1 MKDIDLMARILRII
15 KIYKIEFPYI
25 GCVFSNGEY
34 KVINVKS
41 LFEKLGIKKGEFG
54 AEVLDDEALFQ
65 TVELNN
71 NTLSWKNLQKQ
82 IKLSGGRSKSLFFDL
97 DPLML
102 YKNSK
107 ADPSKSDRYKIGRTI
122 KHLRYR
128 LNLTQDKLA
137 QAIGSNKQ
145 YLSRIENDRSD
156 IEFNTLKRIFE
167 VGFEKKIFI
176 SYFEENDFINT
187 YSNSIFTNSFL
198 SWIESN
204 NTRLD
209 LIEGI
214 EDKLKKEFEKKNIR
228 STADLANLPFEE
240 LKNILASYKRPFSFY
255 HFPETWCIQ
264 AKYLQHRDWFN
275 LLKLQRM
282 LKKNPDVKEDSKLEI
297 IAKKETRHDVFDI
310 V

>member
-34 KVINVKS
+34 RIINVKS
-41 LFEKLGIKKGEFG
+41 LFEKLGIKTGEFG
-54 AEVLDDEALFQ
+54 AELLNDEALFN

-71 NTLSWKNLQKQ
+71 NTLSWKNLKKQ

-102 YKNSK
+102 YKHSK
-107 ADPSKSDRYKIGRTI
+107 GDPAKKNLYKIGRTI
-122 KHLRYR
+122 KNLRSR
-128 LNLTQDKLA
+128 LNLTQDTLA

-145 YLSRIENDRSD
+145 YVSRIENDRSD

-187 YSNSIFTNSFL
+187 CSNSLFTNSFL
-198 SWIESN
+198 SWIEKN
-204 NTRLD
+204 NMRLD
-209 LIEGI
+209 LIEGLNMDLI
-214 EDKLKKEFEKKNIR
+214 KEFEKQKIK
-228 STADLANLPFEE
+228 STAELAKLSFEE
-240 LKNILASYKRPFSFY
+240 LINFLRESKKSLSTY
-255 HFPETWCIQ
+255 HHPETWSIQ

-282 LKKNPDVKEDSKLEI
+282 LVADTGEKENSKLEI
-297 IAKKETRHDVFDI
+297 IAKKETRHELFEFT
-310 V
+310 